1 MLLLGAL
8 SLLASCNKSS
18 SPNTTP
24 ASALVIQAVYG
35 YPSTQGRTVINL
47 GYNAAR
53 QVTYLSY
60 YAYDTSGGISY
71 LDTGA
76 YHFTID
82 PATNL
87 PAFYT
92 FTGYKSALSSSDAET
107 HNLFFD
113 ASGRMI
119 RDTMLTG
126 QVNPGDSSANYFSYT
141 TNQIVIRD
149 YSLYAWD
156 TVNTGYGWG
165 ATGLDT
171 ITLVNGNVVSRYEY
185 SQNGPNLD
193 TRQFDR
199 YGQLFQLCQSLL

>member
-1 MLLLGAL
+1 SG
-8 SLLASCNKSS
+8 
-18 SPNTTP
+18 
-24 ASALVIQAVYG
+24 LVIQAVYG
-35 YPSTQGRTVINL
+35 YPSTQGRTVVNL

-76 YHFTID
+76 YHFTIN
-82 PATNL
+82 ASTNL
-87 PAFYT
+87 PTFYT
-92 FTGYKSALSSSDAET
+92 FTGYKSDFGSSDAET

-126 QVNPGDSSANYFSYT
+126 QVNPGDSSANYFNYT

-156 TVNTGYGWG
+156 
-165 ATGLDT
+165 
-171 ITLVNGNVVSRYEY
+171 
-185 SQNGPNLD
+185 
-193 TRQFDR
+193 
-199 YGQLFQLCQSLL
+199 